1 MSVRCIVAAHLLAA
15 LEARG
20 QRSELRRVFGSTL
33 RGVLFL
39 AIPAAVGLLVWRV
52 PLIRLLLERGEFT
65 TRSTAL
71 TAAAL
76 AFYSI
81 GLIGHSAIEILARAY
96 YALHDTRTPV
106 IVGIATMAL
115 NVALS
120 LWLRVPLALAGL
132 ALANTIATT
141 LEMILLALLLSRRLG
156 GLGWP
161 KLIAT
166 VLKSGAA
173 ALLMA
178 VPLWW
183 AVNNLS
189 DAPILLLAPAGLA
202 VGGLVYLGAAALLR
216 MPELKTVR
224 RLIPGRR

>member
-1 MSVRCIVAAHLLAA
+1 
-15 LEARG
+15 
-20 QRSELRRVFGSTL
+20 VFGSTL
-33 RGVLFL
+33 RCVLFL

-52 PLIRLLLERGEFT
+52 PLVRLLLERGEFNM
-65 TRSTAL
+65 RSTAL

-106 IVGIATMAL
+106 IIGIAAMAL

-141 LEMILLALLLSRRLG
+141 LEMILLLILLSRRLG
-156 GLGWP
+156 GLEWP
-161 KLIAT
+161 QLIVM

-183 AVNNLS
+183 AAGNLNNV
-189 DAPILLLAPAGLA
+189 PVLLLAPVGL
-202 VGGLVYLGAAALLR
+202 VIGGLIYLGATALLR
-216 MPELKTVR
+216 MPEVQAVR
-224 RLIPGRR
+224 RLAPGRR